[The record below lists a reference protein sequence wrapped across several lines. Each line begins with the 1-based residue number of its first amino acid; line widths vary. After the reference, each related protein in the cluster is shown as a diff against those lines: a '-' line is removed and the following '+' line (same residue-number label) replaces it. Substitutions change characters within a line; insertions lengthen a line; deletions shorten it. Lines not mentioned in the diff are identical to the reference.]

1 MIERV
6 KIWGCLVLL
15 SIPLV
20 FSQPSLSQEQV
31 LATLP
36 PSPEED
42 GEPIT
47 PGEERE
53 ESLPGD
59 NEREKAPNVEE
70 GELKE
75 LTFEERLDGAVDLA
89 RLGDFERAH
98 QEFNEVNL
106 QFGRKAIVHYN
117 LAVIR
122 EMGDGG
128 RYSGD
133 LNEAISEYLNCLQV
147 DRDFLPAHINL
158 GVLYQ
163 KMDYLEASKEQYQ
176 RALQINPQHKGALFN
191 VAMVL
196 YSQGKEEE
204 ALEKLSTLIKID
216 PDYTSAWRAK
226 AIICERSG
234 DIAGAIHAWKEA
246 YIRETNAK
254 WADYARDRL
263 QEIRGY

>member
-6 KIWGCLVLL
+6 KIWGCLALL

-20 FSQPSLSQEQV
+20 FYQPSLSQEQV
-31 LATLP
+31 LATQP
-36 PSPEED
+36 PSLEED

-47 PGEERE
+47 PGV
-53 ESLPGD
+53 D
-59 NEREKAPNVEE
+59 E
-70 GELKE
+70 GEVKE

-98 QEFNEVNL
+98 QELNEVNL
-106 QFGRKAIVHYN
+106 HFGRKAIVHYN
-117 LAVIR
+117 LAVIW

-147 DRDFLPAHINL
+147 DRDFLPARINL

-176 RALQINPQHKGALFN
+176 RALQIDPQHKVALFN